1 MYLSKVFRMD
11 AIVNALEAKIIA
23 VVGLSKDP
31 SKPSYDVA
39 RYLLSKGY
47 RIVPVNPT
55 ASEILGQRCYKT
67 LMDLP
72 MELKRELDVVDVFRR
87 PEDMLPIV
95 EEAIQLRREYGR
107 PAVVWMQLGIVN
119 DAAAKL
125 ALDAGLGVVM
135 DRCMKIEHAR
145 IRGI

>member
-1 MYLSKVFRMD
+1 MYPRKVIRMD
-11 AIVNALEAKIIA
+11 AIVKALESKIIA

-39 RYLLSKGY
+39 SYLLSKGY

-55 ASEILGQRCYKT
+55 ASGILGEKCYKS

-72 MELKRELDVVDVFRR
+72 VELKRELDVVVVFRR
-87 PEDMLPIV
+87 SEDVLPVV
-95 EEAIQLRREYGR
+95 EETIQLRSKYGR
-107 PAVVWMQLGIVN
+107 PNIVWMQLGIVN

-125 ALDAGLGVVM
+125 ALEAGLGVVM

-145 IRGI
+145 MRV

>member
-1 MYLSKVFRMD
+1 MYLSRVFRMD

-39 RYLLSKGY
+39 KYLPSKGY

-87 PEDMLPIV
+87 PEDVLPVV

-145 IRGI
+145 IRG

>member
-1 MYLSKVFRMD
+1 MD

-39 RYLLSKGY
+39 KYLLSKGY

-87 PEDMLPIV
+87 PEDVLPVV

-119 DAAAKL
+119 
-125 ALDAGLGVVM
+125 
-135 DRCMKIEHAR
+135 
-145 IRGI
+145 

>member
-1 MYLSKVFRMD
+1 
-11 AIVNALEAKIIA
+11 
-23 VVGLSKDP
+23 
-31 SKPSYDVA
+31 
-39 RYLLSKGY
+39 
-47 RIVPVNPT
+47 
-55 ASEILGQRCYKT
+55 
-67 LMDLP
+67 
-72 MELKRELDVVDVFRR
+72 ELKRELDVVDVFRR
-87 PEDMLPIV
+87 PEDVLPVV

>member
-1 MYLSKVFRMD
+1 MD
-11 AIVNALEAKIIA
+11 PIVNALESKIIA
-23 VVGLSKDP
+23 VVGLSKDS

-39 RYLLSKGY
+39 RYLLSNGY

-55 ASEILGQRCYKT
+55 ASEILGEKCYKT
-67 LMDLP
+67 LLDLP
-72 MELKRELDVVDVFRR
+72 VELKRELDVVDIFRR
-87 PEDMLPIV
+87 PEDVLPVV